1 MSQFP
6 GQSVDGQ
13 YPPDFWEPGG
23 GYDRMKQAGMK
34 VGPDAR
40 VRPQPMPM
48 PPGAD
53 GGPQR
58 SSADEAQQLQMAYQ
72 QFLGRQA
79 SPDEIQGWLSGAY
92 GYGRSGNLT
101 PIFEAIRQSAEAQQR
116 PPIMGPGSRM
126 PNLPPMPM
134 PYPGLPSKGPKS
146 GSPWDMTGTGPTNL
160 PPGAQT
166 LAGSQG
172 FRGNMG
178 QLPQRGPASPLGA
191 QNMDRM
197 RKAILGVPEY

>member
-1 MSQFP
+1 MYLPPQSPNMETPSPGPAPVDEGSQI
-6 GQSVDGQ
+6 
-13 YPPDFWEPGG
+13 
-23 GYDRMKQAGMK
+23 
-34 VGPDAR
+34 
-40 VRPQPMPM
+40 
-48 PPGAD
+48 
-53 GGPQR
+53 
-58 SSADEAQQLQMAYQ
+58 QMAYQ